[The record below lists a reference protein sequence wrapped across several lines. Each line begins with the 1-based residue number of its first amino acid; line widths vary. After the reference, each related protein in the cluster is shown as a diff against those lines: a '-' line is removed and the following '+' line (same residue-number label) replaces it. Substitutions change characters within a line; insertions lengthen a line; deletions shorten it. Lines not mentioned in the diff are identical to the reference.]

1 MKISGLKTSTNVLF
15 AVAIALTGTASP
27 AFSQTDQPATPT
39 TPPAETRPATPAE
52 ETRSGISPQDP
63 LCRAANR
70 STPIFESA
78 STISSALQLVPP
90 DGFVRLVVVPPP
102 GSQFAQINL
111 PISGFIQTAVL
122 KACSTP
128 PPPPPVSCRFSR
140 APVPI
145 NVRREPDVDA
155 NNIIGVVNPGQRVF
169 VTFNSNGTAVSTQ
182 ADGFNWVQ
190 IDMTRTP
197 FFRPSG
203 LGWMVNSRVGTG
215 ESNLG
220 YCQ

>member
-1 MKISGLKTSTNVLF
+1 MKKTGLKASTNALV
-15 AVAIALTGTASP
+15 AAAIAFTGTVSP
-27 AFSQTDQPATPT
+27 AFAQTEQPATPA
-39 TPPAETRPATPAE
+39 TPPIEAEPAAPAE

-90 DGFVRLVVVPPP
+90 DGFVRLVAVPPP

-111 PISGFIQTAVL
+111 PVSGFIQTAVL
-122 KACSTP
+122 KACTPTP
-128 PPPPPVSCRFSR
+128 PPRVSCRFSR

-155 NNIIGVVNPGQRVF
+155 NNIIGVLNPGQRVF
-169 VTFNSNGTAVSTQ
+169 VTLNPNGTAVSTQ

-190 IDMTRTP
+190 VDMTRTP

-203 LGWMVNSRVGTG
+203 LGWMVNSRIGSG
-215 ESNLG
+215 DSNLG